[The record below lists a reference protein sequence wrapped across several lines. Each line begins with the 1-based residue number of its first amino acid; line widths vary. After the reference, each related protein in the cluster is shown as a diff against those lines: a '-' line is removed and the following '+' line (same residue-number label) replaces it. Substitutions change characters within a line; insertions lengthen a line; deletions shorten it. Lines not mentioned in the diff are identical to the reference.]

1 MTGFPSPP
9 PPRRSGRAPREVA
22 DRGGSRHRTRPPPSA
37 GRDGSSPRQS
47 LVAESRLSVR
57 GFVRRAGEL
66 AQLTGRAFRAMV
78 SPPFETG
85 LWIRQMEQLGVRSL
99 GVAAVTTIFTGMV
112 VALQTAYS
120 LPALGVKYYIGSV
133 VSKSLVR
140 ELGPVLTA
148 LIVGGRIGSGMTAEI
163 GTMKVT
169 EQVEALR
176 AMAADPVRELVV
188 PKLVATLVMLPA
200 LTILGDAV
208 GIAGGLLVAV
218 FQLKLPAAT
227 YNHNILTNLNLGDI
241 FCGIGK
247 SFVFAYFI
255 AIVACY
261 NGLHTSGGADGVGRA
276 TTNTVVTA
284 AIMILVSDY
293 FLTRLFILIS

>member
-1 MTGFPSPP
+1 LPLHASNPSIPARQRP
-9 PPRRSGRAPREVA
+9 HPSRILAAPSRRAPW
-22 DRGGSRHRTRPPPSA
+22 S
-37 GRDGSSPRQS
+37 
-47 LVAESRLSVR
+47 
-57 GFVRRAGEL
+57 FVRRAGEL
-66 AQLTGRAFRAMV
+66 ALLTGRTFAAMV
-78 SPPFETG
+78 SRPFEVD
-85 LWIRQMEQLGVRSL
+85 LWVRQMEQLGVRSL
-99 GVAAVTTIFTGMV
+99 GVASVTTIFTGMV

-120 LPALGVKYYIGSV
+120 LPSLGVKYYIGSV

-188 PKLVATLVMLPA
+188 PKVVASLVMLPA
-200 LTILGDAV
+200 LTVLGDAI

-218 FQLKLPAAT
+218 FQLHVPAAT
-227 YNHNILTNLNLGDI
+227 YNHNILVNLNIGDVVS
-241 FCGIGK
+241 GIGK
-247 SFVFAYFI
+247 SFFFAYVI
-255 AIVACY
+255 AIIGCF

-284 AIMILVSDY
+284 AIIVLISDY
-293 FLTRLFILIS
+293 FLTKLFIFLF